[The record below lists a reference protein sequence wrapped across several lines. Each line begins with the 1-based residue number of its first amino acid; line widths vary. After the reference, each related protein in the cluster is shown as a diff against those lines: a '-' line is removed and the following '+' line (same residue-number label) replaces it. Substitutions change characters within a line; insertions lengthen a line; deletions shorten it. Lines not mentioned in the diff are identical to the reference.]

1 MTNTHQEV
9 SVGFND
15 VVRFLLELFAIA
27 SLGIWGFAAWPF
39 PWNIAV
45 GILAPALAI
54 VLWAL
59 FRSPRAVLKVD
70 PFVKAIVE
78 IAVMLTA
85 AYAWWD
91 LRQPIV
97 AIVFALVAI
106 ISGVVNGRREF
117 A

>member
-1 MTNTHQEV
+1 MTNQHQDI
-9 SVGFND
+9 SVDFND
-15 VVRFLLELFAIA
+15 VLRFLLELFAIV
-27 SLGIWGFAAWPF
+27 SLGIWGFLAWPF
-39 PWNIAV
+39 PWNVGV
-45 GILAPALAI
+45 GILTPALAI

-91 LRQPIV
+91 LGQPIV
-97 AIVFALVAI
+97 AVVFALVAMV
-106 ISGVVNGRREF
+106 SGVVNGRKEF